1 MNAVTF
7 LNANDTLICEFRG
20 SLDSM
25 TTPQVEQAL
34 KEKLGAEKTARL
46 VFDMAGVDYV
56 NSTFLRV
63 CLHTQKNWKAGS
75 FQVVKLRPNVKST
88 FELAG
93 LGAISS

>member
-1 MNAVTF
+1 MNAVSF
-7 LNANDTLICEFRG
+7 LTASNTLTCVFRG

-46 VFDMAGVDYV
+46 VFDMTEVDYV

-63 CLHTQKNWKAGS
+63 CLHTQKNWPAGS